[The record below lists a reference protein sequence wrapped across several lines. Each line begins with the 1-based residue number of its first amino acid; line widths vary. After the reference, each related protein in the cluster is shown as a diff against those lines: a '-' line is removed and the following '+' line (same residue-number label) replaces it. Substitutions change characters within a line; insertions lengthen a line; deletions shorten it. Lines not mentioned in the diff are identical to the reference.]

1 MHIQYVWVGGE
12 RGCFS
17 TAGAELFGADGRL
30 PSAVYSELGCK
41 MLSRSPAAVGERCEN
56 TLSGSLR
63 MV

>member
-1 MHIQYVWVGGE
+1 MHERWVGGE

-17 TAGAELFGADGRL
+17 TQYYLERMEDSLALYIHA
-30 PSAVYSELGCK
+30 ELGCK

-56 TLSGSLR
+56 TVSGSLR

>member
-1 MHIQYVWVGGE
+1 MHECLDGRGE
-12 RGCFS
+12 GLFLH
-17 TAGAELFGADGRL
+17 AVLFGADGRL

-56 TLSGSLR
+56 TVSDSLR